1 MESCI
6 QMGQLVR
13 RAETPG
19 KRSQELIWSLPG
31 KTPLHHRLAK
41 IAQTLEGCQCNIPW
55 DPEPIISSSL
65 EHPQLSERHPP
76 LIQRASGLK
85 GGHQRDVRACREG
98 NEVQDKGPFAI
109 CEENVTFS

>member
-1 MESCI
+1 MVHGFAYPDGAARPEGRDTGEAI
-6 QMGQLVR
+6 TGIDL
-13 RAETPG
+13 EF
-19 KRSQELIWSLPG
+19 IWKNTS
-31 KTPLHHRLAK
+31 
-41 IAQTLEGCQCNIPW
+41 AQTLEGCQCNIPR

-65 EHPQLSERHPP
+65 EHPQLSERRPP

-98 NEVQDKGPFAI
+98 NEVRDKGPFAI